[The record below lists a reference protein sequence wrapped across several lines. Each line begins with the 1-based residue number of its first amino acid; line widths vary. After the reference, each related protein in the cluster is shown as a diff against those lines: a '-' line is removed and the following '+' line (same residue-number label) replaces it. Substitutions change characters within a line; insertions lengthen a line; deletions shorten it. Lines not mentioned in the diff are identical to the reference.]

1 MRRLAF
7 LAALSLALCAA
18 PAAARVEQRP
28 PAIEEAVPA
37 ARSEPEALAPPALT
51 FGPFT
56 VLDPGR
62 AALMGT
68 TDAASPGAFRD
79 MLEAHPAIA
88 SLVFLECPGTYD
100 DRANLEL
107 GRLIRAAGLA
117 AVVPAQGSVRS
128 GAVELVLA
136 GTRLEIEDDAEF
148 AVHAWADQ
156 EGYQAHDYAPD
167 SIEHRKYLAYYREMG
182 MSDALAAAF
191 YAMTNSSGFDDPLWL
206 DGAAMRDWVGLA
218 SGASTR
224 LAPALEAAGPIA
236 APRLAYLDLG
246 LTLY

>member
-1 MRRLAF
+1 MVEEPLAEPLVELPAEL
-7 LAALSLALCAA
+7 LAEPVLQPS
-18 PAAARVEQRP
+18 PAM
-28 PAIEEAVPA
+28 
-37 ARSEPEALAPPALT
+37 T

-56 VLDPGR
+56 VLDQGS
-62 AALMGT
+62 AALVGT
-68 TDAASPGAFRD
+68 TDASSPEAFRA
-79 MLEAHPAIA
+79 MLQAHPAIA

-117 AVVPAQGSVRS
+117 AVVPAGGSVRS

-148 AVHAWADQ
+148 AVHAWEDQ
-156 EGYQAHDYAPD
+156 DGLEAHDYAPD

-182 MSDALAAAF
+182 MSETMAAAF

-218 SGASTR
+218 PGTGAA
-224 LAPALEAAGPIA
+224 LAAAVQTAGPIA
-236 APRLAYLDLG
+236 TPRLAYLDLG
-246 LTLY
+246 LTHY